1 MRWVIAGLLFALAV
15 SLAIA
20 TAAIRAGNVVR
31 RRQIEDTY
39 RKVDHRTV
47 ERQRL
52 RVAVLEAASPE
63 RLAELHWQCL
73 RQESERVRAMQERR
87 QGDLQ

>member
-1 MRWVIAGLLFALAV
+1 MRWLIAGLLFALAV
-15 SLAIA
+15 ALAIA

-31 RRQIEDTY
+31 RRQIEDSY

-52 RVAVLEAASPE
+52 SVAVLEAASPE

-73 RQESERVRAMQERR
+73 RQEAQRLHVLEARQ